1 MQVLVVVKG
10 VVGNSV
16 KVFVK
21 SNNAWG
27 GAMALG
33 QGISLILERI

>member
-10 VVGNSV
+10 VVGNSG